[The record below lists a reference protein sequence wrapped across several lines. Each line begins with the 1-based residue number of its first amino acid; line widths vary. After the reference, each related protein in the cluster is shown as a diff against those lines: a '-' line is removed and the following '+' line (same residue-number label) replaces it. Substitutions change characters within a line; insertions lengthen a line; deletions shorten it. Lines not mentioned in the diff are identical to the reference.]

1 MKIQNHSSPR
11 SLVII
16 YHKMTK
22 KSERREREDDGIEVP
37 VVIDDNNPPLKMLHI
52 QQRIRQLLAR
62 LPSKEDTAALTI
74 TDVPALE
81 EWCKNV
87 RTILRHY
94 NLVLNFV
101 AIANYA
107 WEPDRPGHTG
117 QSLGA
122 LRNQISMSTAQ
133 TNIVSSHIGRV
144 LTPQLDRQ
152 ILKKQIVEK
161 KEGEREEIYVYEN
174 IVADPEMLQL
184 NRVQLVQEAVYKR
197 QLCVSTMEQ
206 MCLCIDDYQKAEAG
220 AVGAPGERFSMAY

>member
-1 MKIQNHSSPR
+1 MTT
-11 SLVII
+11 
-16 YHKMTK
+16 MTK
-22 KSERREREDDGIEVP
+22 KSERREREDDGIDAP
-37 VVIDDNNPPLKMLHI
+37 VVIDDNNPPLKLLHI

-62 LPSKEDTAALTI
+62 LPSKEDTASLTV
-74 TDVPALE
+74 TDIPALE
-81 EWCKNV
+81 EWCKKV
-87 RTILRHY
+87 HTILRNY

-122 LRNQISMSTAQ
+122 LRGQIAMSTAQ
-133 TNIVSSHIGRV
+133 TAIVSGHIGRV
-144 LTPQLDRQ
+144 LTPGLDRQ
-152 ILKKQIVEK
+152 ISKKRIVEI
-161 KEGEREEIYVYEN
+161 KEGEREEIYVYEH

-184 NRVQLVQEAVYKR
+184 SRVQLCEEAICKR
-197 QLCVSTMEQ
+197 QLCVSSMEQ